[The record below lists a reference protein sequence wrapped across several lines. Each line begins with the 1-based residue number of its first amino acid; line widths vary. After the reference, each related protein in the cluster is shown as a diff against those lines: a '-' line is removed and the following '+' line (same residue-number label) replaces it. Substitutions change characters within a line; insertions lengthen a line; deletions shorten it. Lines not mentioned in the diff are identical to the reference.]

1 MRITVKQPGRMTFW
15 MGLPAWMVFNSL
27 TTKIAAKAV
36 ESKGVKLGRQDMLR
50 LVKELAEKE
59 GVTEQLKA
67 ENAMLW
73 VRKMNNIRNRAA
85 EMVNNEVIYGQL

>member
-36 ESKGVKLGRQDMLR
+36 ESKGVKLDRQDMLR
-50 LVKELAEKE
+50 LVKELRRIKRKYLRLELVSVEAAD
-59 GVTEQLKA
+59 GFR
-67 ENAMLW
+67 
-73 VRKMNNIRNRAA
+73 VRIR
-85 EMVNNEVIYGQL
+85 L

>member
-27 TTKIAAKAV
+27 TAKIAAKAV

-50 LVKELAEKE
+50 LVKELRRMKQKYPRLELVSVETAD
-59 GVTEQLKA
+59 GSR
-67 ENAMLW
+67 
-73 VRKMNNIRNRAA
+73 VRIR
-85 EMVNNEVIYGQL
+85 L